1 MASFRNLNELY
12 RNFLD
17 ETKFGMKESRIDYLY
32 SLYEND
38 YMKTWRHL
46 EKDKEVRT
54 KMKELQKEKKS
65 YKYPKE
71 KDLLE
76 STLDSINELAKQ
88 RNSMIFEKIKDCH
101 PPQLVFD
108 LHGFTVRS
116 AVEYVYE
123 IFDAM
128 KQTPQRLMNNSE
140 EIVFITGRG
149 YKPKKKALTGRPYK
163 SEPKALRIKAA
174 LLRTFQD
181 TWQDEQNSGRVVMH
195 FRKRLTYADALEDFF
210 K

>member
-1 MASFRNLNELY
+1 
-12 RNFLD
+12 
-17 ETKFGMKESRIDYLY
+17 
-32 SLYEND
+32 
-38 YMKTWRHL
+38 MKTWLYL
-46 EKDKEVRT
+46 EKDKKVRA
-54 KMKELQKEKKS
+54 KIKELQKKKKS

-88 RNSMIFEKIKDCH
+88 RNSVIFEKIKDCH

-116 AVEYVYE
+116 AVEYVYKV
-123 IFDAM
+123 FDAM
-128 KQTPQRLMNNSE
+128 KQTPQRLMNSSE

-163 SEPKALRIKAA
+163 SEPKAQRIRAA
-174 LLRTFQD
+174 LLGTFQD
-181 TWQDEQNSGRVVMH
+181 TWQDERNSGRVVMH
-195 FRKRLTYADALEDFF
+195 FRKRLTYADALENFF